1 MPENL
6 NEAVGKLVRKTDE
19 LLWRCYGA
27 ATSGVVVG
35 AEGSR
40 LVFPKYADGVVRVS
54 EQEAKQLL
62 IEQLAGS
69 PFVYSVETPTSG
81 NYSFTGKGER
91 SAATDLTLYAPA
103 GERFLNFEFKAH
115 GFSTRRQKV
124 GQITKDLK
132 KLVLEPVNGFW
143 FHTLKGAGPKT
154 IPSLWALLRK
164 ELRGIVGQL
173 AGQFEAKP
181 LTVHFCVLREQVS
194 VQTTILLGQ
203 GEVGPGWLD
212 DVNPP
217 VLSLQDGSLTDVT
230 SAAGWSVH
238 RMGPGRE
245 VGPVEGQ

>member
-1 MPENL
+1 MQQDLHEV
-6 NEAVGKLVRKTDE
+6 VGKLVRKTDE
-19 LLWRCYGA
+19 LLWRCYHAAISGA
-27 ATSGVVVG
+27 ATG

-62 IEQLAGS
+62 IGQLPGS
-69 PFVYSVETPTSG
+69 PFLYSVETPTSG
-81 NYSFTGKGER
+81 NYSFTGKGQR

-132 KLVLEPVNGFW
+132 KLVLEPVKGFW

-154 IPSLWALLRK
+154 IPSLWAVLRR
-164 ELRGIVGQL
+164 ELRSIVGQV
-173 AGQFEAKP
+173 AGQFGAKP
-181 LTVHFCVLREQVS
+181 LTVHICVLREQVS
-194 VQTTILLGQ
+194 VETTILLGQ
-203 GEVGPGWLD
+203 GEAGPGWLD

-217 VLSLQDGSLTDVT
+217 FLSVQDGSLTDVT
-230 SAAGWSVH
+230 SAEGWSVN
-238 RMGPGRE
+238 RIEPVRVEGL
-245 VGPVEGQ
+245 VEGQ